1 MVDYGILSLVPP
13 VIAIIL
19 AIYTR
24 QVFVS
29 LLFGIWLGWLV
40 LTGLPLGDAPN
51 AVDLENMGFLEALWR
66 VVRPINL
73 WEGSLNT
80 IHALVDVLKP
90 LNPDSVNKNDKISS
104 KTAENSEKN
113 VIHH

>member
-1 MVDYGILSLVPP
+1 MDYGILSLVPP

-40 LTGLPLGDAPN
+40 LTGLPLEAGSGSFNPGDI
-51 AVDLENMGFLEALWR
+51 GFLKAY
-66 VVRPINL
+66 
-73 WEGSLNT
+73 GG
-80 IHALVDVLKP
+80 
-90 LNPDSVNKNDKISS
+90 
-104 KTAENSEKN
+104 
-113 VIHH
+113 